1 MTVMTLSELPYRLC
15 VGIMLINA
23 SRNVFVGQR
32 KDRFQKA
39 WQMPQ
44 GGIESGEHPY
54 DAALR
59 ELHEETGIR
68 SKLIKKMAETS
79 NWIRYD
85 LPLDLVG
92 NIWAGKY
99 KGQEQKWFL
108 FKFLGADSDININS
122 VSPEFS
128 SWRWQSPNQ
137 LVEEI
142 VPFKRDVYQQVLKE
156 FKLYF

>member
-1 MTVMTLSELPYRLC
+1 MTATTLSKLPYRLC

-32 KDRFQKA
+32 NDRFQHA

-59 ELHEETGIR
+59 ELREETGIH
-68 SKLIKKMAETS
+68 STLVKKIAETS
-79 NWIRYD
+79 TWFRYD
-85 LPLDLVG
+85 LPLDLIG

-99 KGQEQKWFL
+99 RGQEQKWFL
-108 FKFLGADSDININS
+108 FEFLGADADININS

-128 SWRWQSPNQ
+128 SWRWQLPEQ
-137 LVEEI
+137 LADDI
-142 VPFKRDVYQQVLKE
+142 VPFKRDVYEQVLGE